1 MALDNFDLGI
11 RSVTYTRNS
20 EGELVEQDSVDW
32 AINDYHHNLQNEE
45 SEPLVQPL
53 TEVSLG
59 KPMSP
64 QAATKRKRSGAA
76 KRSTKP
82 KPVAQETPAAVG
94 DELITKAT
102 EKDLR
107 KRGLK

>member
-1 MALDNFDLGI
+1 MALDNYELGI

-20 EGELVEQDSVDW
+20 EGELIEQDSVDW

-59 KPMSP
+59 KPKP
-64 QAATKRKRSGAA
+64 KRKR
-76 KRSTKP
+76 KP

-107 KRGLK
+107 K